1 MLAKKTEE
9 AISILYTTGGFSL
22 PRSFSAS
29 GMDLCDRQL
38 LIARLTAA
46 GFLDRCGQ
54 LCFSLDRISLY
65 DLLAA
70 LDEGIYPTFKEDRS
84 YYGFPTKQQ
93 LYHSMMKQLLSRL
106 PLSELWRVHEFTHT
120 PLSPETIK
128 SEII

>member
-1 MLAKKTEE
+1 MLTKKTKE

-54 LCFSLDRISLY
+54 LCLPPDRISLF

-70 LDEGIYPTFKEDRS
+70 TGEGIYPTLSEDRN
-84 YYGFPTKQQ
+84 YYGSPNKQQ
-93 LYHSMMKQLLSRL
+93 LYHSMIKQLLSRL
-106 PLSELWRVHEFTHT
+106 PVSELWQVHEFTHI
-120 PLSPETIK
+120 PLSLKTKSETI
-128 SEII
+128 